1 MAKNWTAAQRA
12 AMDITDKTL
21 LVSAAAGSGKTAT
34 LTQRII
40 NRLTDPYTP
49 SDISSMLIV
58 TFTHAAA
65 DELKNRIF
73 LAVSEELAKNP
84 SNRHLTSQLIKLGNA
99 RICTIDAFY
108 LDLIRANF
116 STLGISPSFRIADPA
131 ELELLSIAT
140 MEETIE
146 FFYEN
151 DETFPSLAE
160 CLIGTRNADQLSDI
174 LLKLS
179 DKSASLPEGI
189 EFLRHNA
196 EETERQ
202 ANEGLDF
209 LSTGFGEVL
218 RRETIDTVTHY
229 KTIFEAACEFASN
242 PDLSPLIL
250 PSYSYDRD
258 FTERLLTALRNPT
271 EGYEQTRSVLSSFSP
286 VRMKPLKDAA
296 TEESEKFKQ
305 LRTKI
310 HADIRKLYQKSFE
323 KPSESILRAMK
334 DTARYTDILYRLLRE
349 YETRM
354 TEEKKRRNILT
365 FNDIRRLTLKL
376 LVNEDGTPTE
386 IAKQY
391 AEEFSD
397 IYIDEYQ
404 DVDRVQDLIFRSIAK
419 PNNRFMVG
427 DIKQSIY
434 GFRGA
439 EPSLFAEYRA
449 SFPPYDQAEASNS
462 CATVFMSENFR
473 CDANVIDFT
482 NMICSRIFYACHE
495 SIGYCP
501 EDDLKFAK
509 ALPAKDYL
517 SPLVEV
523 AVLSASL
530 EESTPDSFGED
541 EPPEAKEIEA
551 EYIAREIERLVR
563 IEKKADGSPIQAG
576 DIAVLFRSRSMG
588 SYLTDALN
596 RRGILTSESDGERY
610 FENPDVLMVLCL
622 LNTVDNPHRDI
633 FLTGT
638 LCSPLFGFHMNDVIA
653 IRASADESY
662 SLYDALLVC
671 KKGDSEL
678 SARCR
683 FFDDTL
689 NEYRTLSASLSVDR
703 FLRYLFESDLFS
715 LSGFVTS
722 QSETGEGGNLL
733 RLYEYAR
740 SFETGSF
747 KGLYNF
753 IEFINTLIEEGK
765 KLKIPPKGISP
776 ERVNLMTIHQ
786 SKGLEFPVCFVCNV
800 GAQFNKNDQKENLLF
815 EYPVGVA
822 MKIADATGFARINTP
837 MREALSARNAIRQRE
852 EEMRVLY
859 VALTRARERLYVTAS
874 TKRKPEALMDTA
886 KKRASFCTRH
896 AMMSATSYLDWIL
909 IPFADASACTDCAR
923 LTFVESVMSS
933 SPTDET
939 ATVVPKK
946 SESVATVDDSLYE
959 TLREKYAFRYAYG
972 DLQRIPAKLSVSRL
986 SPDVL
991 DDTDGSKDLFP
1002 EQKKTMIP
1010 DFFISRGI
1018 HRPTAAERGT
1028 ATHLFLQFCDFSLAY
1043 RTGAKEELARLI
1055 EKGFIPRDYEE
1066 LVYLDELDAFLKS
1079 DFCGEIR
1086 NARKIIREQR
1096 FNLLMDAK
1104 HFTTDPK
1111 IKAELEDAKLA
1122 VQGVIDLIVFDS
1134 EGHLCLYDYKTDRLT
1149 KEELSDRELAAKKMN
1164 EVHGL
1169 QLSYYAHAAEQLF
1182 GVPCHR
1188 LCIYSTHSAMLYDV
1202 IPHSPDDAATLL
1214 DTF

>member
-1 MAKNWTAAQRA
+1 MAKNWTPAQRA

-40 NRLTDPYTP
+40 NRLTDSQSP

-73 LAVSEELAKNP
+73 LALSEELAKSPANK
-84 SNRHLTSQLIKLGNA
+84 HLTSQLIKLGNA

-108 LDLIRANF
+108 LELIRANF
-116 STLGISPSFRIADPA
+116 SILGISPSFRIADPV

-146 FFYEN
+146 RFYEEN
-151 DETFPSLAE
+151 DTFPALAE
-160 CLIGTRNADQLSDI
+160 CLIGTRNAKQLSTI

-189 EFLRHNA
+189 EFLLNNA
-196 EETERQ
+196 RKTEKQ
-202 ANEGLDF
+202 AEEGLDF
-209 LSTGFGEVL
+209 LSTDFGEVL
-218 RRETIDTVTHY
+218 RSEAIDIVTHY
-229 KTIFEAACEFASN
+229 KAVFDAACTFASD

-258 FTERLLTALRNPT
+258 FTERLLLALSHPT
-271 EGYEQTRSVLSSFSP
+271 EGYERTRAMLASFAP
-286 VRMKPLKDAA
+286 VRMKNLKDAA
-296 TEESEKFKQ
+296 TEESERFKK

-323 KPSESILRAMK
+323 KPSESIFRAMK
-334 DTARYTDILYRLLRE
+334 DTARYTEILYRLLYA
-349 YETRM
+349 YETKM
-354 TEEKKRRNILT
+354 NEEKKRRNILT

-376 LVNEDGTPTE
+376 LVNGDGTPTE

-391 AEEFSD
+391 AKEFTD

-419 PNNRFMVG
+419 PTNRFMVG

-449 SFPPYDQAEASNS
+449 SFPPYGGEDASS
-462 CATVFMSENFR
+462 DSATIFMSENFR
-473 CDANVIDFT
+473 CDSNVIDFT
-482 NMICSRIFYACHE
+482 NMICSRIFYACGE

-501 EDDLKFAK
+501 EDDLRFAK
-509 ALPAKDYL
+509 ALPAKDYA
-517 SPLVEV
+517 SPCVEV
-523 AVLSASL
+523 TVLSSSSEDDSPS
-530 EESTPDSFGED
+530 EEE
-541 EPPEAKEIEA
+541 EPKAKEIEA
-551 EYIAREIERLVR
+551 EYIAREIERLIR
-563 IEKKADGSPIQAG
+563 TEKKADGSPIQAG
-576 DIAVLFRSRSMG
+576 DIAVLFRSRSM
-588 SYLTDALN
+588 SAYLTDALH

-610 FENPDVLMVLCL
+610 FESPDVLMVLCL

-638 LCSPLFGFHMNDVIA
+638 LTSPLFGFHMNDILA
-653 IRASADESY
+653 IRASADPSY
-662 SLYDALLVC
+662 SLYDALLAC
-671 KKGDSEL
+671 KEGDSEL
-678 SARCR
+678 SAGCR
-683 FFDDTL
+683 SFDQTL
-689 NEYRTLSASLSVDR
+689 NEYRALSAALSVDR
-703 FLRYLFESDLFS
+703 FLRHLFESDLFTR
-715 LSGFVTS
+715 SGFVTS

-740 SFETGSF
+740 SFEAGSF

-786 SKGLEFPVCFVCNV
+786 SKGLEFPVCFVCNA
-800 GAQFNKNDQKENLLF
+800 GGQFNKNDQRASLLF

-822 MKIADATGFARINTP
+822 MKLSDTTGFARINTP

-874 TKRKPEALMDTA
+874 TARNSESLMA
-886 KKRASFCTRH
+886 AAQKRAAFCTRH
-896 AMMSATSYLDWIL
+896 AIMSASSYLDWIL
-909 IPFADASACTDCAR
+909 IPFADESTRIDCAK
-923 LTFVESVMSS
+923 LTFLESVMEENL
-933 SPTDET
+933 PHEGDT
-939 ATVVPKK
+939 AVPEEKK
-946 SESVATVDDSLYE
+946 AAALIDDSLYE
-959 TLREKYAFRYAYG
+959 TLREKYAFRYSYG

-986 SPDVL
+986 SPNVL
-991 DDTDGSKDLFP
+991 DDTNDARDLFP
-1002 EQKKTMIP
+1002 EQKKTAIP
-1010 DFFISRGI
+1010 DFFLSRGI
-1018 HRPTAAERGT
+1018 HQPTAAERGT

-1043 RTGAKEELARLI
+1043 RSGAKEELARLV
-1055 EKGFIPRDYEE
+1055 EKGFLPRNYEE
-1066 LVYLDELDAFLKS
+1066 LVYLDELDAFLQS
-1079 DFCGEIR
+1079 DFCKQIR
-1086 NARKIIREQR
+1086 GARRIIREQR
-1096 FNLLMDAK
+1096 FNLLMDAE
-1104 HFTTDPK
+1104 HFTADPK
-1111 IKAELEDAKLA
+1111 LKTQLEDAKLA

-1134 EGHLCLYDYKTDRLT
+1134 ENRLCLFDYKTDRLT
-1149 KEELSDRELAAKKMN
+1149 REELSDEKLAAKRMN
-1164 EVHGL
+1164 ELHGL

-1188 LCIYSTHSAMLYDV
+1188 LCVYSTHSATLYDV
-1202 IPHSPDDAATLL
+1202 IPHFPDDAALLL
-1214 DTF
+1214 DIL